1 MAMWKESMGKKTAWK
16 MSKWM
21 TCCVVLVGLVGF
33 ELVQRGQASS
43 HREAPLI
50 SQDPTADNTDVYAF
64 VSPDRPDTV
73 TILANYIPLEQPAG
87 PAHQVL
93 VPERHRVEGAGV
105 DRGESGDGSQGA
117 LQGFQGQA
125 RRRSVARDSGRRTTL
140 EQMEVDRAGARLA
153 VDAQAERGDFFGKW
167 GDSDVLEADRLV
179 NICLE
184 HGLNF
189 FDTADVYSKGA
200 SEEILGAALKGR
212 RDKALIS
219 TKATFSMGDGP
230 NDKGSSRWHLIR
242 AAEASLRRLNTDHID
257 VYFMHG
263 YDALTPVEEML
274 SALDHLI
281 SSGKVRYIGASNY
294 SGWHLMKALATS
306 EKYGLARFVAYQG
319 YYSLVGRDYEWE
331 LMPLAL
337 DQGVGTMVWS
347 PLGWGR
353 LTGKIRRGQPAR
365 EGRIAQGGETGGPRV
380 DDDLLYNIVDALD
393 TYLSPDTWEWGG
405 TVYRNEL
412 IALIDQVAG
421 VDRVVSLTTPA
432 TDLALTGVAPLA
444 DTDVATSDI
453 TAT

>member
-1 MAMWKESMGKKTAWK
+1 MEYRQLGRSGLK
-16 MSKWM
+16 
-21 TCCVVLVGLVGF
+21 VPVLSYGTGTF
-33 ELVQRGQASS
+33 G
-43 HREAPLI
+43 
-50 SQDPTADNTDVYAF
+50 
-64 VSPDRPDTV
+64 
-73 TILANYIPLEQPAG
+73 G
-87 PAHQVL
+87 
-93 VPERHRVEGAGV
+93 
-105 DRGESGDGSQGA
+105 
-117 LQGFQGQA
+117 
-125 RRRSVARDSGRRTTL
+125 
-140 EQMEVDRAGARLA
+140 
-153 VDAQAERGDFFGKW
+153 RGDFFGKW

-219 TKATFSMGDGP
+219 TKATFTMGDGP

-263 YDALTPVEEML
+263 FDALTPVEEML

-281 SSGKVRYIGASNY
+281 TSGKVRYIGASNY

-306 EKYGLARFVAYQG
+306 ERYGLARFVAYQG
-319 YYSLVGRDYEWE
+319 YYSLIGRDYEWE

-353 LTGKIRRGQPAR
+353 LTGNIRRNQPAT
-365 EGRIAQGGETGGPRV
+365 EGRIAQGGEVGGPKV
-380 DDDLLYNIVDALD
+380 DNALLYNVVDVLDAIAQETGKTVPQVALNWL
-393 TYLSPDTWEWGG
+393 LSRPSVCNVVVGA
-405 TVYRNEL
+405 RNEDQL
-412 IALIDQVAG
+412 RANLGAIGWSLSLDQIDRLDA
-421 VDRVVSLTTPA
+421 VSRQHPPYPYWHQMDFDERNPKPTRW
-432 TDLALTGVAPLA
+432 G
-444 DTDVATSDI
+444 
-453 TAT
+453 